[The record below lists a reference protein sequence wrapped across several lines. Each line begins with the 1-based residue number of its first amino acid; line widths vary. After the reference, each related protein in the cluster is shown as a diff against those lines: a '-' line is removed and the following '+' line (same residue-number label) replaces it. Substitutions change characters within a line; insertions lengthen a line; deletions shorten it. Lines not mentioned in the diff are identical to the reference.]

1 MAVHTL
7 KHSYVSLLV
16 DMGFNAVEIADR
28 LGHESIEITYRYA
41 HLFPTKQVDMVERL
55 NSLRVWY
62 RIRFYKS
69 KIMLLGTDKE
79 RTRNG
84 QGTDMERTWNGHGT
98 DKERTWNGHG
108 TDMERTFM
116 LIR

>member
-1 MAVHTL
+1 M

-16 DMGFNAVEIADR
+16 DMGFNVVEIADR
-28 LGHESIEITYRYA
+28 LGHKSIEVTYRCAY
-41 HLFPTKQVDMVERL
+41 LFLTKQIDMVERL

-62 RIRFYKS
+62 RVRFYKN

-84 QGTDMERTWNGHGT
+84 QGTDMERT
-98 DKERTWNGHG
+98 
-108 TDMERTFM
+108 FM